1 MSLNKVMLIGNIGQE
16 PEIRYVDKGTCTAR
30 LRLATSTPG
39 YKLPNGTEV
48 PERTEWHNILLWGRL
63 AQVAE
68 RYIHKGDKL
77 YVEGSIRTNVY
88 TDRQGKQRY
97 SVEIWGSTIEMLT
110 PRAQSQ
116 AHAAQAQGQ
125 AAGSGAQGAS
135 SQDTTTPSNPTTPP
149 TQQQQYANL
158 ANSQMDPNS
167 KDFCPF

>member
-125 AAGSGAQGAS
+125 AAGSGVQGAP
-135 SQDTTTPSNPTTPP
+135 SQDTTTPSNQTTPP
-149 TQQQQYANL
+149 TQQQRNTTPS
-158 ANSQMDPNS
+158 NSQMDPNS